1 MTASKNLDLRY
12 AEARGRLGQYGQDG
26 LLACYEKLDDAGK
39 ERLLKDVEEI
49 DLELMAEL
57 FAKTAKH
64 QEGGEVLASELAP
77 LRPVDSSK
85 LTDGERKRL
94 ENLGLGAIAAGKM
107 AVLTMAGGQGTR
119 LGHDGPKG
127 TFDIGLPSHK
137 SLFELHCDKLRAVS
151 ERAGN
156 FVPWYIM
163 TSDINHA
170 ATVDFFEKNSFFG
183 YPKDKIHFFPQTMI
197 PPVTPDGKLRLER
210 PDKVL
215 KSPNGNGGMFVSL
228 KKQGCLE
235 ELKAA
240 GIEYLMVVGVDNCL
254 IKMADPLFLGS
265 LIDEPRAEAIAKS
278 YLKRGPGE
286 KAGIFCC
293 RGGTPCVVEYTEVPE
308 EAAVLKDQDGEYVY
322 GDCNLL
328 AYVFRMDTVE
338 RLCSAGMEYHIAVKK
353 IKYYDPETGNEKEQ
367 PGSFKFE
374 MFLFD
379 AFKALRGEKGLKVL
393 RVERIDE
400 FAPVK
405 NLTGEDSAELAR
417 QMYLDYMK
425 RTGSTE
431 MSEKNSKIAMKTPLV
446 EMDGDEM
453 TRVIWA
459 KIKDIVI
466 KPFVDL
472 KTEYYDLSIMNRDAT
487 DDRVTVESAEA
498 TKKYGVAV
506 KCATI
511 TANAARQQEF
521 GLKKLWKSPNATIR
535 AILDGTVFRAPIL
548 VDGITPLVPGWRKPI
563 VIARHAYGD
572 IYSAVDAV
580 VPKGGKAEIVVTDAE
595 GNEKRMLVKEFGQSD
610 GIVMGMHNTDASIGN
625 FARACFQYALD
636 LGVDLWFSAK
646 DTISKVYD
654 GNFRKIFAEIY
665 ENEYKSRFD
674 DAGISYF
681 YTLVDDAIARVM
693 KSEGG
698 FLWACKNYDGDVF
711 SDMLATAFG
720 SLAMMTSVLV
730 SPEGYYEYEAA
741 HGTIPRHYHKY
752 LRGEATST
760 NPVATLFAWTGALA
774 KRGELDNI
782 PELVAFAKKVER
794 VTLETIAQGNMT
806 GDLAL
811 ISTLP
816 DKQVMNLDEFLGE
829 VARRAA
835 E

>member
-1 MTASKNLDLRY
+1 MDQRY
-12 AEARGRLGQYGQDG
+12 EEARGRLEKYGQDG
-26 LLACYEKLDDAGK
+26 LLACYGELDEAGK
-39 ERLLKDVEEI
+39 ERLLNDVEEL
-49 DLELMAEL
+49 DLELMENL

-64 QEGGEVLASELAP
+64 QEGGEVLASELRP
-77 LRPVDSSK
+77 LKPVDSGK
-85 LTDGERKRL
+85 LTAEERARL
-94 ENLGLGAIAAGKM
+94 EKLGLEAIARGKL

-151 ERAGN
+151 ERAGK

-170 ATVDFFEKNSFFG
+170 ATEAFFVEHDFFG
-183 YPKDKIHFFPQTMI
+183 YPRDKVRFFPQTMI
-197 PPVTPDGKLRLER
+197 PPMTPDGKMRLER

-235 ELKAA
+235 ELRAA

-254 IKMADPLFLGS
+254 IKMADPLFLGA
-265 LIDEPRAEAIAKS
+265 LIDAPEAEAIAKS

-286 KAGIFCC
+286 KAGIFCF

-308 EAAVLKDQDGEYVY
+308 EAAVLKDENGEYVY

-338 RLCSAGMEYHIAVKK
+338 RLCGAGMDYHIAVKK
-353 IKYYDPETGNEKEQ
+353 IKYYDPASGEEKEQ

-374 MFLFD
+374 LFLFD
-379 AFKALRGEKGLKVL
+379 AFKALKGENGLKVL

-417 QMYLDYMK
+417 EMFMDYGK
-425 RTGSTE
+425 RTGN
-431 MSEKNSKIAMKTPLV
+431 MSDIKQISKIAMKTPLV

-466 KPFVDL
+466 RPFVDL

-487 DDRVTVESAEA
+487 DDKVTVESAEA

-511 TANAARQQEF
+511 TANDARQQEF

-548 VDGITPLVPGWRKPI
+548 VDGITPLVPGWKKPI

-572 IYSAVDAV
+572 IYSAVDAA
-580 VPKGGKAEIVVTDAE
+580 VPKGSKAELVITDAE
-595 GNEKRMLVKEFGQSD
+595 GNEKRLTVKEFGASD
-610 GIVMGMHNTDASIGN
+610 GVVMGMHNTNASIAN

-654 GNFRKIFAEIY
+654 GNFRSVFAQIY
-665 ENEYKSRFD
+665 ENEYKTRFE

-774 KRGELDNI
+774 KRGELDDI
-782 PELVAFAKKVER
+782 PELVKFAKKTEK
-794 VTLETIAQGNMT
+794 VTLEAIAEGNMT

-816 DKQVMNLDEFLGE
+816 EKRVMNLDEFLGE
-829 VARRAA
+829 VARRLA